1 MTEKHLLLAGGGHAQ
16 VEVLRQWAERP
27 LAGWRV
33 TLLTREAQS
42 PYSGMLPGVAAGL
55 YRPGDALIEIR
66 ALAVRAGAALLV
78 DSVVGLD
85 PAARLLRRAGG
96 EPIRY
101 DLLSLNTGV
110 TPDVDQV
117 PGAAAHAVPLKPID
131 ALLPRLAAL
140 EAEARPSQAIAVVGA
155 GAAGTEMALA
165 LAARLGPR
173 GVGLA
178 LVAGGAGLLP
188 GLPARFRH
196 RARAALANAG
206 IALLEGE
213 EVAEVT
219 EAGLRFRRRAALPAD
234 TVLWATG
241 AAPAAWLAESGLA
254 RDARGFLLV
263 EPTLQAVGQPAI
275 FAAGDVASLRDAA
288 LPKAGVVAVR
298 QGPVLARNLR
308 AAAEGR
314 GLEAYRPQRDWL
326 ILLATGDGRAIGTRN
341 GLTFGGRWVWWWKDR
356 IDRRFMARYR
366 VSAQARGERG

>member
-1 MTEKHLLLAGGGHAQ
+1 MTDKHLLLAGGGHAQ

-33 TLLTREAQS
+33 TLLTRDAHS

-55 YRPGDALIEIR
+55 YRPGDALIDIR
-66 ALAVRAGAALLV
+66 ALAARAGADLLV
-78 DSVVGLD
+78 DSVAGLD
-85 PAARLLRRAGG
+85 PAARLLRRQGG
-96 EPIRY
+96 APIHY
-101 DLLSLNTGV
+101 DLLSLNTGA
-110 TPDVDQV
+110 TPDLGQV
-117 PGAAAHAVPLKPID
+117 AGAAAHAVPLKPID

-140 EAEARPSQAIAVVGA
+140 EAEARPGQAIAVVGA

-173 GVGLA
+173 GVRLT

-188 GLPARFRH
+188 GLPEGFRR
-196 RARAALANAG
+196 RARAALAEAG
-206 IALLEGE
+206 IVLLEGE

-275 FAAGDVASLRDAA
+275 FAAGDVASFRAA
-288 LPKAGVVAVR
+288 PLPKSGVVAVR

-314 GLEAYRPQRDWL
+314 ALEAYRPQRDWL
-326 ILLATGDGRAIGTRN
+326 VLLATGDGRALGTRN
-341 GLTFGGRWVWWWKDR
+341 GLVFGGRWVWWWKDR

-366 VSAQARGERG
+366 VSAETRGERG